1 MEKLLVGKTAIV
13 TGAARGIGK
22 AVALKFAREGADVVM
37 LDILEK
43 ELKESKAEVEAFGTK
58 VEAIAA
64 DLTVEGLVM
73 DTVDTV
79 VRKFGTVDILMN
91 CAGISQ
97 EMPLNEMSM
106 ETFDKI
112 MEVNLRSV
120 VLMIKAVLPIMI
132 QNKCGNICSI
142 ASGAA
147 LRGLPG
153 SSAYSA
159 SKAALLCLSQALGDE
174 QRPNG
179 IRVNVICPGP
189 VDTEMFQKSAARE
202 FILKAGGDLF
212 SPDTVANGALF
223 LVSELSQGVS
233 SQVLTMRGFNR
244 W

>member
-43 ELKESKAEVEAFGTK
+43 ELKESKAEVEA
-58 VEAIAA
+58 IAA

-91 CAGISQ
+91 CAGISR

-132 QNKCGNICSI
+132 QIS
-142 ASGAA
+142 
-147 LRGLPG
+147 
-153 SSAYSA
+153 
-159 SKAALLCLSQALGDE
+159 
-174 QRPNG
+174 
-179 IRVNVICPGP
+179 V
-189 VDTEMFQKSAARE
+189 
-202 FILKAGGDLF
+202 
-212 SPDTVANGALF
+212 
-223 LVSELSQGVS
+223 
-233 SQVLTMRGFNR
+233 
-244 W
+244 

>member
-91 CAGISQ
+91 CAGISR

-147 LRGLPG
+147 LRDCR
-153 SSAYSA
+153 
-159 SKAALLCLSQALGDE
+159 AAPLIPPLRRPLLWSQALGDE

-212 SPDTVANGALF
+212 SPDTVGPTALCF
-223 LVSELSQGVS
+223 
-233 SQVLTMRGFNR
+233 
-244 W
+244 

>member
-1 MEKLLVGKTAIV
+1 MGAAEKFYHQKGLETMEKLFSGKNRYRD
-13 TGAARGIGK
+13 GSGQGHRKGSGIEIRPG
-22 AVALKFAREGADVVM
+22 GADVVM

-64 DLTVEGLVM
+64 DLTVEDLVM

-91 CAGISQ
+91 CAGISR

-202 FILKAGGDLF
+202 FILKRAGICF
-212 SPDTVANGALF
+212 PRIPVANGALF
-223 LVSELSQGVS
+223 
-233 SQVLTMRGFNR
+233 
-244 W
+244 

>member
-91 CAGISQ
+91 CAGISR

-132 QNKCGNICSI
+132 QNKCGNI
-142 ASGAA
+142 
-147 LRGLPG
+147 
-153 SSAYSA
+153 A
-159 SKAALLCLSQALGDE
+159 SK
-174 QRPNG
+174 
-179 IRVNVICPGP
+179 
-189 VDTEMFQKSAARE
+189 
-202 FILKAGGDLF
+202 
-212 SPDTVANGALF
+212 
-223 LVSELSQGVS
+223 
-233 SQVLTMRGFNR
+233 VL
-244 W
+244 

>member
-64 DLTVEGLVM
+64 DLTVEDLVM

-91 CAGISQ
+91 CAGISR

-112 MEVNLRSV
+112 MEVNLRCLLYTSD
-120 VLMIKAVLPIMI
+120 
-132 QNKCGNICSI
+132 
-142 ASGAA
+142 AA
-147 LRGLPG
+147 
-153 SSAYSA
+153 
-159 SKAALLCLSQALGDE
+159 DE
-174 QRPNG
+174 
-179 IRVNVICPGP
+179 
-189 VDTEMFQKSAARE
+189 
-202 FILKAGGDLF
+202 
-212 SPDTVANGALF
+212 
-223 LVSELSQGVS
+223 
-233 SQVLTMRGFNR
+233 
-244 W
+244 

>member
-58 VEAIAA
+58 VEAIA
-64 DLTVEGLVM
+64 VEGLVM

-91 CAGISQ
+91 CAGISR

-174 QRPNG
+174 QRPTG

>member
-1 MEKLLVGKTAIV
+1 
-13 TGAARGIGK
+13 
-22 AVALKFAREGADVVM
+22 M

-91 CAGISQ
+91 CAGISR

-202 FILKAGGDLF
+202 FYFKSGRGICFPRILW
-212 SPDTVANGALF
+212 PTALCF
-223 LVSELSQGVS
+223 
-233 SQVLTMRGFNR
+233 
-244 W
+244 